1 MKNYRHLNLCFTI
14 TLLDFLTAKDQRKRH
29 QTHYLWIINV
39 EQCQAIP
46 KTTNIVGTGN

>member
-1 MKNYRHLNLCFTI
+1 MMIDISNCMLHHNLF
-14 TLLDFLTAKDQRKRH
+14 DFLTAKDQRKCH

-46 KTTNIVGTGN
+46 KTTYIVGTGN